1 VLATHRDIVDRMTD
15 RYQADLDVVALIVIG
30 SVARGDASPHSD
42 VDAVVILKDEA
53 FARRYPSGLS
63 PLTAEELSWFAGD
76 PLNAKPWPT
85 RFLRAAAERGP
96 EPTRFAFVD
105 ALTIFSRDP
114 EVDALLPT
122 IPRYPEH
129 ERAEKLASFAAQL
142 PIHLSY
148 LELGD
153 YSENPYILTDTSHE
167 LALFGGRLLL
177 AHNRLLYPGRKQFWQ
192 QLERAREMPERF
204 FWLLQRL
211 LRQPC
216 IPSAHA
222 FCEAVL
228 GFQDWP
234 KPAEG
239 QGARYLR
246 DRDEAWLWRPAAL
259 AES

>member
-1 VLATHRDIVDRMTD
+1 VLASHRKVIEGMAERHQPDP
-15 RYQADLDVVALIVIG
+15 DVLALIVIG
-30 SVARGDASPHSD
+30 SVARGEATEHSD
-42 VDAVVILKDEA
+42 VDALAILTDGA
-53 FARRYPSGLS
+53 FARRFPSGL
-63 PLTAEELSWFAGD
+63 PPRTAEELSWFAGD
-76 PLNAKPWPT
+76 PLDASPWPKAH
-85 RFLRAAAERGP
+85 LGAAAERGP
-96 EPTRFAFVD
+96 EPTRFAFVE
-105 ALTIFSRDP
+105 ALTVFSRDS
-114 EVDALLPT
+114 EIDVLLPT
-122 IPRYPEH
+122 IPVYPEH

-167 LALFGGRLLL
+167 LALFGGRLIL
-177 AHNRLLYPGRKQFWQ
+177 AHNRLLYPGRKQFWR
-192 QLERAREMPERF
+192 QLERAPEKPERF
-204 FWLLQRL
+204 LWLLQRL

-216 IPSAHA
+216 IPTAHA

-234 KPAEG
+234 KPPEG

-246 DRDEAWLWRPAAL
+246 DRDEAWLHRPVAL